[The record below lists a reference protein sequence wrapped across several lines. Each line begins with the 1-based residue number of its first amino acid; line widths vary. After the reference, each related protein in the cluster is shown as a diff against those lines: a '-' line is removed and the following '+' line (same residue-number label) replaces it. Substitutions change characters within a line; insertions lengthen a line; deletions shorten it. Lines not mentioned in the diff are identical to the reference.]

1 MELSRSENYLN
12 EITFWSNYIFLQK
25 SYLKIYWRYESQNYS
40 VYSTYVDEDERTAC
54 GSTVLIRGHILYIS
68 VNLQAFAV
76 RISLNETIIICPCV
90 YSIQF
95 ITSLSLAQLEK

>member
-1 MELSRSENYLN
+1 M
-12 EITFWSNYIFLQK
+12 
-25 SYLKIYWRYESQNYS
+25 
-40 VYSTYVDEDERTAC
+40 YSTYVDEDERAAG